1 MLLAMAFPPGALA
14 QSAGDDQYQD
24 PFGSDNGSSTQ
35 PSTPSRPAQSGG
47 GSSTPSAPSSSAA
60 SPKQTRSVPLARTGF
75 DARIPAAAGVVLLIG
90 GGLLLIRPRRR
101 RT

>member
-1 MLLAMAFPPGALA
+1 MLLAMALPPAALA

-24 PFGSDNGSSTQ
+24 PLGSGNGGSTQ

-47 GSSTPSAPSSSAA
+47 GSTQPAPPSPSA
-60 SPKQTRSVPLARTGF
+60 SPKRTRSVPLARTGF
-75 DARIPAAAGVVLLIG
+75 DARIPATAGVVLLIG